1 MSVLA
6 AGLIY
11 NGNQIFT
18 VDYQQEIM
26 GNPGLRSSLIS
37 ALQSFGQDA
46 FGDETEELRLGNSI
60 VCLNT
65 FSLLKGQNFLL
76 YAVVSKS
83 IKSTKRIKSALASIS
98 QKLVTTKYA
107 IDPEDETKNNHLRS
121 IFDAEFRSL
130 PTSFAERLR
139 KKI

>member
-1 MSVLA
+1 MNILA

-18 VDYQQEIM
+18 ADYQKEIM

-46 FGDETEELRLGNSI
+46 FGDETEELRLGSSV

-65 FSLLKGQNFLL
+65 FSLLKGQNFLI

-83 IKSTKRIKSALASIS
+83 RKSTKPVKVALEKIS
-98 QKLVTTKYA
+98 QKLITSKIP
-107 IDPEDETKNNHLRS
+107 IDPDDATKNDHLRP
-121 IFDAEFRSL
+121 IFQLALISE
-130 PTSFAERLR
+130 
-139 KKI
+139 

>member
-11 NGNQIFT
+11 NGNQIYT

-46 FGDETEELRLGNSI
+46 FGDETEELRLGSSI
-60 VCLNT
+60 ICLNT
-65 FSLLKGQNFLL
+65 FSLMKGQNFLL

-83 IKSTKRIKSALASIS
+83 IKSTKRIKSALTTIS
-98 QKLVTTKYA
+98 QKLVTSEFA
-107 IDPEDETKNNHLRS
+107 IDPEDETKNAHLRS
-121 IFDAEFRSL
+121 IFDAEFQSL